1 MGLVIIPLMPSR
13 RASDISL
20 LTTVAAFLYTVYLS
34 LLVDSSSTFQ
44 FIQSFSVFNAS
55 FTLGIDGIS
64 MAFVLLTAFIMPI
77 CVLVSREYIKM
88 GVKQF
93 Y

>member
-13 RASDISL
+13 RTSDIAL
-20 LTTVAAFLYTVYLS
+20 ITTVASFLYTVYLS
-34 LLVDSSSTFQ
+34 LLIDNTSSFQ
-44 FIQSFSVFNAS
+44 FLHSFSVFNTS

-64 MAFVLLTAFIMPI
+64 MAFLLLTAFIMPI
-77 CVLVSREYIKM
+77 CVLVSRDYIKM